1 MALMCRRFLIE
12 QWGLLDFFSHQSPWA
27 VRNHP
32 TRSDCIICWML
43 SFHNFPNIFPRFV
56 LPSGISFH
64 FPKMFLL
71 AKDTPL
77 KIARSK
83 NHSYEQQMTCVF
95 SAISSTALPTE
106 ALWPG
111 YGVRRLSSRHGRRCP
126 GSVVKKVQ
134 LDEVLARYEGFGEVR
149 LQSPNFVGLFVFLK
163 QTEKHLVEWTVVR
176 HCAIMWWHASVTFAE
191 FFAKLATHRDENP
204 SIELDLQSFTLWYKL
219 DDFAGWGCNFYLL
232 IFEQKECA
240 GFPSQRW

>member
-1 MALMCRRFLIE
+1 MSNKWPAFFQPSVLQLCPPRHFGLGTVSEDFPPGMADAA
-12 QWGLLDFFSHQSPWA
+12 Q
-27 VRNHP
+27 V
-32 TRSDCIICWML
+32 
-43 SFHNFPNIFPRFV
+43 
-56 LPSGISFH
+56 
-64 FPKMFLL
+64 
-71 AKDTPL
+71 
-77 KIARSK
+77 
-83 NHSYEQQMTCVF
+83 
-95 SAISSTALPTE
+95 
-106 ALWPG
+106 
-111 YGVRRLSSRHGRRCP
+111 
-126 GSVVKKVQ
+126 SVVKKVQ

-232 IFEQKECA
+232 IFEQKECV